1 MKSKI
6 KESIDLTVQ
15 LIKFNVKR
23 LSDQAILILESHE
36 GITF

>member
-1 MKSKI
+1 MKSKV

-23 LSDQAILILESHE
+23 LSTQAIISLESHE